1 MRIPYKKRHVNT
13 NLFFGILWLSYFLI
27 KILLFDSF
35 HWIDYGC
42 VFLSFAY
49 LTIYFYEIRY
59 KYVTIQDGVLS
70 VNELIRKKVNLNE
83 INQIKRF
90 AGDYIIQSDKNE
102 VTINTQII
110 DTNSLPDLIQVLD
123 KLDVERN

>member
-35 HWIDYGC
+35 HWIDYGW

-59 KYVTIQDGVLS
+59 KYVTIQDGVFS

>member
-1 MRIPYKKRHVNT
+1 
-13 NLFFGILWLSYFLI
+13 
-27 KILLFDSF
+27 
-35 HWIDYGC
+35 
-42 VFLSFAY
+42 
-49 LTIYFYEIRY
+49 
-59 KYVTIQDGVLS
+59 VTIQDGVLS